1 MSIIS
6 RRKFIKSLGLC
17 TILTATGNI
26 HEGLSFVPS
35 YRNTTNP
42 IPCQSSE
49 PDACELL
56 ANTGKNLFIG
66 VGEPGYRVGRA
77 LQSKTGKINTAS
89 RSSVSIQQ
97 FSPKNNEINGLI
109 TNADFIFL
117 VGSIK
122 DRDFWIARDL
132 ILSHNIF
139 LLYTIIIDDSDPKL
153 SANSFQVNDN
163 EGCVFIPGKK
173 YEHPAV
179 LTVHSLFS
187 MLMMPGMVCVDGSD
201 IKSVISG
208 QCGYMVHTI
217 SSYKNSLSAFKKTI
231 CICRAHIKTASCI
244 LLHIMYDEIID
255 YTLEDMT
262 LISDAVDDCCSTDTE
277 LLWTCTEPLN
287 LGSDFRTTL
296 FIPFDS

>member
-35 YRNTTNP
+35 YLNTTNQ

-49 PDACELL
+49 PNDCVLP
-56 ANTGKNLFIG
+56 ANIGKNLFIG
-66 VGEPGYRVGRA
+66 FGEAGHRVGSA
-77 LQSKTGKINTAS
+77 LQLKTGKINMPG
-89 RSSVSIQQ
+89 RNSVSIQQ

-109 TNADFIFL
+109 TNADFVFL
-117 VGSIK
+117 VGSMK

-153 SANSFQVNDN
+153 STNNFHVNDN
-163 EGCVFIPGKK
+163 EGCVFIPGKN

-187 MLMMPGMVCVDGSD
+187 MLMMPGMVCVDGR
-201 IKSVISG
+201 VFG
-208 QCGYMVHTI
+208 
-217 SSYKNSLSAFKKTI
+217 
-231 CICRAHIKTASCI
+231 
-244 LLHIMYDEIID
+244 LLY
-255 YTLEDMT
+255 
-262 LISDAVDDCCSTDTE
+262 
-277 LLWTCTEPLN
+277 
-287 LGSDFRTTL
+287 
-296 FIPFDS
+296 